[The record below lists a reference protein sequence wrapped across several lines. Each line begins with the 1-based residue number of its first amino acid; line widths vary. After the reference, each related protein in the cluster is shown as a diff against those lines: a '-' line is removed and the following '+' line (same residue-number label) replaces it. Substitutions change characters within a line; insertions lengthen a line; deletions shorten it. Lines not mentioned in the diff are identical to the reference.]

1 MWALNKKRLKEK
13 RLNQIRL
20 QLLEELRKDETV
32 FLNVPKEE
40 QFYEFALT
48 AVKLNG
54 FYLQGLREDLKT
66 DEVIKAAISQNGAMI
81 QVIEDQKEE
90 YCRLAIEQSP
100 HSFTHI
106 RLKTKELCLFAVQKD
121 GRLLNYVPEQT
132 KEICEVAIRNNPV
145 AVRFIR
151 RPYWDKSLFYLAA
164 NLDWKMLKH
173 IPESMQDIE
182 LNMRIYEKHPESVEF
197 MSL

>member
-1 MWALNKKRLKEK
+1 MWFLNKKRLKEK
-13 RLNQIRL
+13 RQSQIRL
-20 QLLEELRKDETV
+20 QLLEELQRDETV
-32 FLNVPKEE
+32 FLSVPKEE

-54 FYLQGLREDLKT
+54 FYFQGLREDLKT
-66 DEVIKAAISQNGAMI
+66 DEVIKAAISQNGSII
-81 QVIEDQKEE
+81 QVIENQKEE

-100 HSFTHI
+100 HSFTHV

-132 KEICEVAIRNNPV
+132 KEICEVAIRNTPI

-164 NLDWKMLKH
+164 SLDWRMLKY
-173 IPESMQDIE
+173 IPDAMQDLE
-182 LNMRIYEKHPESVEF
+182 LNMRIYEKHPEAIDL
-197 MSL
+197 MSC